1 MKPSAFPAIL
11 GAVLITWAAVAGAAE
26 PTRNQEL
33 AEQARRAAVDGRFLL
48 LQGRLD
54 EAIGKLD
61 LALSLWPG
69 YPEAKELLA
78 QAQTRRQESQQ
89 HYDKAAALAKAA
101 KWDEAIAETNAAT
114 GVYPAYKQAKDL
126 VADIRRRAADAN
138 VSAAGP
144 LLAARDLAGAE
155 DAFRRALEYA
165 PDAEPAREGLA
176 RVALLR
182 AEAAA
187 GQGLWGA
194 AFLWAAEAVEYAPK
208 NAAYQEQSRTARGQV
223 VARSRFII
231 GPEGDAGAVPSATTS
246 DLRTA
251 TWRRLE
257 QARPEFLAIQGGVD
271 AADPPAY
278 TVRLDAGL
286 PDIRG
291 GLVRSEQRT
300 FRYNVQRQ
308 EPNPDYATVRDQL
321 AQATNALT
329 QLRME
334 YNQPCP
340 FCAGTGWTG
349 CRACGGTGLSPGP
362 PPRGPC
368 PMCSVA
374 GGRPGGI
381 RCLRCWGT
389 GHHSRISI
397 TDLRRAEQEVAR
409 LQDLLA
415 RTPPMIVRQL
425 PADWPYGIEYHERT
439 GALEATLR
447 ITNTATGQ
455 PAASDTLRK
464 AKRFEDTAIQNA
476 NPGIGLAAQTLKLPT
491 DEEVR
496 QALVDEASQ
505 EAAARIIAAVAGAR
519 AAERQA
525 ESNRLMG
532 EGKTAEAVEAGADAT
547 VLKESAGRGQGAALM
562 TALRER
568 LRADQRRNRPASPA
582 PAAPAPV

>member
-1 MKPSAFPAIL
+1 MRLLTFIAVL
-11 GAVLITWAAVAGAAE
+11 GAALIAGAAAVQAGE
-26 PTRNQEL
+26 VPE
-33 AEQARRAAVDGRFLL
+33 AARRAAIDGRFLL

-54 EAIGKLD
+54 EAIERLG

-69 YPEAKELLA
+69 HPEAKELLA
-78 QAQTRRQESQQ
+78 QAQTRRQEAQQ
-89 HYDKAAALAKAA
+89 HYDKAAALAKAG

-114 GVYPAYKQAKDL
+114 AVYPAYKQAKDL
-126 VADIRRRAADAN
+126 LADICRRAADAN
-138 VSAAGP
+138 VAAAGP
-144 LLAARDLAGAE
+144 LLVARDLAGAE

-165 PDAEPAREGLA
+165 ADCVPACDGLA
-176 RVALLR
+176 RVASLR

-187 GQGLWGA
+187 ALGLWGA
-194 AFLWAAEAVEYAPK
+194 ALLWAAEAAEYAPK
-208 NAAYQEQSRTARGQV
+208 NAAYQEQMRAAREQV
-223 VARSRFII
+223 VARIRFII
-231 GPEGDAGAVPSATTS
+231 GPEPDSGAIPSATTS
-246 DLRTA
+246 DLRA
-251 TWRRLE
+251 AAWQRLE
-257 QARPEFLAIQGGVD
+257 QARPEFLVLQGAPD
-271 AADPPAY
+271 AAGPPAY
-278 TVRLDAGL
+278 TVRLDASL
-286 PDIRG
+286 PEVRG
-291 GLVRSEQRT
+291 GLVRAEQRM
-300 FRYNVQRQ
+300 FRYTLQRQ

-362 PPRGPC
+362 LPRGPC
-368 PMCSVA
+368 PMCSA
-374 GGRPGGI
+374 WAGRPGWA
-381 RCLRCWGT
+381 RCPRCWGT
-389 GHHSRISI
+389 GHYSRISI
-397 TDLRRAEQEVAR
+397 TDLRRAEDEVAR
-409 LQDLLA
+409 LQNLLA
-415 RTPPMIVRQL
+415 RTPSMIVRQL

-455 PAASDTLRK
+455 PAAGDTLRK
-464 AKRFEDTAIQNA
+464 TKRFEDTAIQNA
-476 NPGIGLAAQTLKLPT
+476 NPGIGLAAKTLKLPT

-505 EAAARIIAAVAGAR
+505 EAAARIIAAVASAR

-525 ESNRLMG
+525 ESSRLLA
-532 EGKTAEAVEAGADAT
+532 EGKTAEAVEAGVDAA
-547 VLKESAGRGQGAALM
+547 VLKEAIGRGQGAALM

-568 LRADQRRNRPASPA
+568 LRADQRRDRPSSPA